1 MKKLKLGGNPK
12 EIQKN
17 RAKKLGR
24 IVDSSSDDSSSDG
37 IDLKSVRIAKKV
49 NSMPLARGVS
59 NTSTISASSA
69 VSGGYSVS
77 DRFSSS
83 GSSTTSSSRLDRSS
97 RLFNR
102 SPSPDLQ
109 DMDYDPFEEKFVRDY
124 NVERGIT
131 DDVQQRNTVASSSKY
146 HQMNGVNPSD
156 TDDALHR
163 NTWLEGSH
171 FVKLFQSHDQLDD
184 FYKAGWMLSLQPLG
198 ARRKSVQI

>member
-37 IDLKSVRIAKKV
+37 DDLKSVRIAKKT
-49 NSMPLARGVS
+49 NSMSLVRGVS
-59 NTSTISASSA
+59 NTSNISAISA
-69 VSGGYSVS
+69 VSSGYSTS

-83 GSSTTSSSRLDRSS
+83 D
-97 RLFNR
+97 NR

-109 DMDYDPFEEKFVRDY
+109 EMDYDPFEDKFVRDY

-146 HQMNGVNPSD
+146 RQTDGVNPSD
-156 TDDALHR
+156 TDNASHR
-163 NTWLEGSH
+163 NTWHGTNSYIQRHE
-171 FVKLFQSHDQLDD
+171 V
-184 FYKAGWMLSLQPLG
+184 PT
-198 ARRKSVQI
+198 